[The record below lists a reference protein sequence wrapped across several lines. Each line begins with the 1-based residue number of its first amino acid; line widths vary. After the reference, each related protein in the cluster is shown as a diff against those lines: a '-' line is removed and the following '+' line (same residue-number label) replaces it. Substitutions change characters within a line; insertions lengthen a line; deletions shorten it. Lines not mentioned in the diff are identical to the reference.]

1 MGKKKIEDRML
12 SQIIYRSIFDIIDDE
27 TGNPSYRKYFD
38 KVLKDI
44 FGIDGIITSMMLST
58 NQFKFIKKLLADNEY
73 KAFCQMMLRD
83 EDVRSMK
90 DLVRVAYD
98 AAQIA
103 NKPKK
108 RVSTNDIKA
117 YRYLT
122 KLYIKS
128 IEAMRKKYKT
138 DKSSKKAFK
147 QKYSDLNK
155 MLGRSIKDPYHY
167 DLGYSD
173 DDNDESFG
181 NLFEEEDDDDQFDPM
196 NDFDLEDLPAQFTI
210 DSQDDW
216 NPPKKSTKI
225 IDGDESNLHIYNDS
239 DEYEDKD
246 TEESPIMPEGQFQR
260 YSMSI
265 FEKLLEHLE
274 NEKNAQRIDISNL
287 SPVFSNDQINWCTS
301 PVNENGAKFTFM
313 MKDGEIYHNDSGFNA
328 DGTKIDNGEI
338 GYTNKFD
345 EDEPI
350 FTKETPVVE
359 IDDLNKIPFK
369 EFYKLKNQ
377 DGIYFTD
384 EDGNHCVD
392 TIHGI
397 IDYNTTVIFN
407 SENFNSTETKN
418 PEIPTPKNYDNM
430 TREEIINEFN
440 SSNVADLAREEDTTK
455 PEKIESMSEPEGKLT
470 Q

>member
-1 MGKKKIEDRML
+1 
-12 SQIIYRSIFDIIDDE
+12 
-27 TGNPSYRKYFD
+27 
-38 KVLKDI
+38 
-44 FGIDGIITSMMLST
+44 
-58 NQFKFIKKLLADNEY
+58 
-73 KAFCQMMLRD
+73 
-83 EDVRSMK
+83 
-90 DLVRVAYD
+90 
-98 AAQIA
+98 
-103 NKPKK
+103 
-108 RVSTNDIKA
+108 
-117 YRYLT
+117 
-122 KLYIKS
+122 
-128 IEAMRKKYKT
+128 
-138 DKSSKKAFK
+138 
-147 QKYSDLNK
+147 

-239 DEYEDKD
+239 DEYEDND

-392 TIHGI
+392 TIHGV

-407 SENFNSTETKN
+407 SENFNSTETKD